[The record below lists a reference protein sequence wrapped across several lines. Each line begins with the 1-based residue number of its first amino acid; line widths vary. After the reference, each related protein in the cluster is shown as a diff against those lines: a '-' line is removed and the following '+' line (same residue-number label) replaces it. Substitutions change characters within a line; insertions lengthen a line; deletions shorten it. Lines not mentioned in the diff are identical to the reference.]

1 MIGRELKDYRERIG
15 LTQEQLAEALQVA
28 SNTVSRWERDDRAIP
43 PYLPLAIETIERRL
57 KGSVKQTT
65 KK

>member
-1 MIGRELKDYRERIG
+1 VNGKELKEYRERIG

-43 PYLPLAIETIERRL
+43 PYLPLALETVERNL
-57 KGSVKQTT
+57 KIKNKVKT
-65 KK
+65 

>member
-1 MIGRELKDYRERIG
+1 MNGKELKEYRERIG

-43 PYLPLAIETIERRL
+43 PYLPLALETVERNL
-57 KGSVKQTT
+57 KIKNKVKT
-65 KK
+65 

>member
-1 MIGRELKDYRERIG
+1 MIGKELKECRERIG
-15 LTQEQLAEALQVA
+15 LTQERLADELRVA

-43 PYLPLAIETIERRL
+43 PYLDLAIETIERNL
-57 KGSVKQTT
+57 KAKSKG

>member
-1 MIGRELKDYRERIG
+1 VNGKELKDYRERIG

-43 PYLPLAIETIERRL
+43 PYLHLALETIER
-57 KGSVKQTT
+57 KNVAKTA
-65 KK
+65 KHK

>member
-1 MIGRELKDYRERIG
+1 MTGKELKDYREGIG

-43 PYLPLAIETIERRL
+43 PYLSLAIETIERNL
-57 KGSVKQTT
+57 KPKT
-65 KK
+65 KTK